1 MSAELEFLRS
11 AVVAIVVV
19 LLTLLMFIFVAWVG
33 KQVLA

>member
-11 AVVAIVVV
+11 ALVAIVVV

-33 KQVLA
+33 KQVLL